1 MKMKILALLV
11 IAALPLMAFD
21 CITDPSKINIT
32 LKSSPLSVTFPLNP
46 GPSKTYGGTAPA
58 INPSAIFNSGYT
70 VTGVSIYDITV
81 QTVGNEDLGAGGGTV
96 SVKVGTNG
104 TTTLLFSY
112 TGTWN
117 QFKTP
122 QSLLTSSA
130 ITLNPAGGSEIVRA
144 LNSQPPL
151 TLTFSAAGTVTTAPQ
166 QTGDALTV
174 SVYMQASG
182 HRN

>member
-1 MKMKILALLV
+1 MTMKILALLV

-81 QTVGNEDLGAGGGTV
+81 QTVGAEDLGAGSGNV
-96 SVKVGTNG
+96 YVKVGTTG

-112 TGTWN
+112 TGTWT
-117 QFKTP
+117 QFNTP

-130 ITLNPAGGSEIVRA
+130 ITLNPAGASEIVRA
-144 LNSQPPL
+144 LNQQQMV
-151 TLTFSAAGTVTTAPQ
+151 TFSAAGTVTNAPAK
-166 QTGDALTV
+166 TGDALTV
-174 SVYMQASG
+174 AVLMQASG